1 MTWSEFFE
9 HPVVKHEP
17 NVYRELIIQLTKQP
31 NEFFRQ
37 SETEEENQSNIKN
50 SKNTNSR
57 ISQNKITAGI
67 DENTDYTLPKS

>member
-50 SKNTNSR
+50 SKNT
-57 ISQNKITAGI
+57 
-67 DENTDYTLPKS
+67 